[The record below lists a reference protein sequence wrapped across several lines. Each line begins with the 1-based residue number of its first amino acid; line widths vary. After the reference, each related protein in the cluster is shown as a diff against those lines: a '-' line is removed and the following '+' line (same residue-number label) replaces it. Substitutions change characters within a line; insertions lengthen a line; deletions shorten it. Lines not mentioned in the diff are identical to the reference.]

1 MKRRE
6 SNHFNFLAPILA
18 SFLLLGI
25 CSTPLAHGQD
35 DAGSSIAWQGG
46 PSTAELGQIAEIEVP
61 RGFIF
66 AGAEDTKRIMG
77 YFENPI
83 SGTELGFLAPESEE
97 DEWYVVFE
105 FDDIGY
111 VNDDEKGSLDTDAIL
126 EDIIEGT
133 EIGNEERKE
142 RGWGPL
148 TILGWEREPSY
159 NPATNNLEW
168 AIRLKNEDGEVAL
181 NYNTRLLGRGGV
193 MRVTLVGDPTE
204 LKEVIPTYASLLNG
218 FSYQP
223 GKTYAE
229 YREGDKIAKYGL
241 AALVTGGIV
250 AVAAKTGLLAVLV
263 KFLGKIWYVLV
274 AGGAVIFRKLFGG
287 SKTSSSAIGRS

>member
-6 SNHFNFLAPILA
+6 SNHFNFLATILA

-148 TILGWEREPSY
+148 TILGWEREPYY

-274 AGGAVIFRKLFGG
+274 AGGAAIFRKLFGG
-287 SKTSSSAIGRS
+287 SKTSSSEIGRS